1 MRTLSVIVIMTLSS
15 ASTRETD
22 RNNQQKQI
30 YWWLGLPSPFGGRN
44 YNLEE
49 IQRGEH
55 ISNSSR
61 FSKVGGGQRSF
72 KKFNK
77 RQIDET
83 VLSDELN
90 VIDLNDINTECP
102 RLSNCVPKFF
112 CERFRGFNVF
122 DQIPCLLQSGEFAGE
137 FGICCQE
144 EFPKKC
150 PDVPRL
156 PPPEQCRPRPL
167 GQPEDHECNNVG
179 VKDSCF
185 GSKSLCCFN
194 GCLNVC
200 LREPPYS
207 VQKAFFLRQKAF
219 IVNPGEPNID
229 INTNDYES
237 DSPEYADNTNDD
249 YYDYPDF
256 INPRKGSPRDRELR
270 SFNEESSKDTS
281 SRRSHLLR
289 WILDTLEDRIS

>member
-1 MRTLSVIVIMTLSS
+1 MRRLSVIVIMTLSS
-15 ASTRETD
+15 VISMETD
-22 RNNQQKQI
+22 RNNQQKQT

-72 KKFNK
+72 QKFNK

-83 VLSDELN
+83 DLSDELN
-90 VIDLNDINTECP
+90 VIDINDIDTQCP
-102 RLSNCVPKFF
+102 RLSNCIPKFF
-112 CERFRGFNVF
+112 CEKFRGFDVI

-144 EFPKKC
+144 EYPRKC

-156 PPPEQCRPRPL
+156 PPPEQCQPRPL
-167 GQPEDHECNNVG
+167 GQPEDDECNDIG

-200 LREPPYS
+200 LRDPPYS
-207 VQKAFFLRQKAF
+207 VQKAFFLRQMAI
-219 IVNPGEPNID
+219 IVNPGEEANTD
-229 INTNDYES
+229 INPNDYES
-237 DSPEYADNTNDD
+237 DSPESFDINDD
-249 YYDYPDF
+249 DYTDF
-256 INPRKGSPRDRELR
+256 LNPRNGPPRDRELR
-270 SFNEESSKDTS
+270 ILNEESSDKRS
-281 SRRSHLLR
+281 NRRTHLLH
-289 WILDTLEDRIS
+289 WLLDKLRDRIS